1 MYTRQTDNCSFITCH
16 YTNMTS
22 KNTYPTTTRMQPA
35 LSQPYFALFMV
46 IEVHPSFFFH
56 TVQTIAHTHQPGVIV
71 AALLSMV
78 FDPDSHLQSMGP
90 DRCSDT
96 SYETAAGLIP
106 GQSSHECM
114 LPRIR
119 ALQYYFM
126 AALAFSAFVEPAV
139 LYVATYKLRDAR
151 DSQTVVRAVLASFA
165 AFDIFHAVAAI
176 AGSSFH
182 AALPMAAEFDVYV
195 AINFWIPLTWL
206 VVRGTWFLGNGT
218 KDKEL

>member
-1 MYTRQTDNCSFITCH
+1 MA
-16 YTNMTS
+16 S
-22 KNTYPTTTRMQPA
+22 KNTYPTTARMQPA

-46 IEVHPSFFFH
+46 IEVYPSFFFPV
-56 TVQTIAHTHQPGVIV
+56 VQTLAHKHQPGVII
-71 AALLSMV
+71 AALLSIV
-78 FDPDSHLQSMGP
+78 FDPDSHFQSMGP
-90 DRCSDT
+90 DRCSNT
-96 SYETAAGLIP
+96 GYESAAELVQDHI
-106 GQSSHECM
+106 SHECM

-139 LYVATYKLRDAR
+139 LYVATYKLHDAR

-195 AINFWIPLTWL
+195 AINFWIPLMWL
-206 VVRGTWFLGNGT
+206 VVRGTWFLGNGA